1 MVIFRMKKPTVWAVM
16 ALLAI
21 SAAPL
26 GASAKSKNA
35 IESLQEQIADL
46 KVEADSL
53 DESITDNEKTLAELK
68 NCVKNPRD
76 PVCRDAN
83 PGSCQC
89 WPTSAQGGACP
100 VAAYLNKERDILE
113 LPEFEVLRNRA
124 EKGDVL
130 VFSADARENLSG
142 RAEEVFHLMFG
153 NDKPF
158 PKSQNRITPYYSNRL
173 DIDQK
178 KAACKFLESRV
189 DQLGEYPSCV
199 EAVESCMGTKLP
211 AEIRM
216 TAGNID
222 EAKKRKK
229 KVETQ
234 LKEAQVQLQTTI
246 KACPECAKGGSGTLD
261 AIVGITQ
268 AVAPVVGMGI
278 YANAQM
284 KMMNKSADMY
294 SAYLNNNYL
303 SYQESVQQCITLGI
317 PCNGYQVAAP
327 WGGVGGVGMGMGMG
341 VGMVGAG
348 IGGIGSFSGGG
359 MFANGIATAIAN
371 AFSGSMG
378 MGSFGYSPMMATAM
392 GYPSMGMG
400 SFGMSYG
407 MPGMGSF
414 GYSPTMGGGIVSMMG
429 NAFSGGGM
437 YAGGYSPAIA
447 MAMGGS
453 YGMPGMGM
461 SFMNG
466 VGGGIGTYGNGM
478 GMYGGGF
485 GMFSGGMGM
494 DPSYMLNMQMQ
505 SQNQQNMMIAQ
516 QQMMEAQ
523 FRYQQTMNNS
533 YYSGG
538 YGYGGG
544 IGMYG
549 GMMGGYGYPITGGGS
564 AFINAIGTAIGTG
577 ITGGVG
583 GYYPYMN
590 TGSPTS
596 FTGGGISF

>member
-1 MVIFRMKKPTVWAVM
+1 MVLFRMKKSVKL
-16 ALLAI
+16 ALVSLL
-21 SAAPL
+21 SLSVVPF
-26 GASAKSKNA
+26 GAWAKSKNA

-46 KVEADSL
+46 KVEYEGI
-53 DESITDNEKTLAELK
+53 DESISDNEKTLAELK
-68 NCVKNPRD
+68 NCLKNPRD
-76 PVCRDAN
+76 PACRDAN
-83 PGSCQC
+83 PGSCEC
-89 WPTSAQGGACP
+89 WPTSAQGGVCP
-100 VAAYLNKERDILE
+100 VAVFLDKEEAVLG
-113 LPEFEVLRNRA
+113 LPEFKTVRSRA
-124 EKGDVL
+124 LKGDVL
-130 VFSADARENLSG
+130 VFSADPKEDLKA
-142 RAEEVFHLMFG
+142 RAEEVFHVVFG
-153 NDKPF
+153 DDEKF
-158 PKSQNRITPYYSNRL
+158 PVTKNKVTPYYSNSL
-173 DIDQK
+173 SYEQK
-178 KAACKFLESRV
+178 KAACKLLEPQV
-189 DQLGEYPSCV
+189 NQLDTTCAA
-199 EAVESCMGTKLP
+199 AVESCMGTKLP
-211 AEIRM
+211 AEVRQV
-216 TAGNID
+216 AGNIE

-284 KMMNKSADMY
+284 KMANKNADMY

-303 SYQESVQQCITLGI
+303 AYQESVQQCITLGI
-317 PCNGYQVAAP
+317 PCNGYQVSAP
-327 WGGVGGVGMGMGMG
+327 WGGMGGIGGMGIGAG
-341 VGMVGAG
+341 IGAG
-348 IGGIGSFSGGG
+348 IGGMGAFSGGG
-359 MFANGIATAIAN
+359 MYANGIASAIAS

-414 GYSPTMGGGIVSMMG
+414 GMGSVGMGGGIANVIG
-429 NAFSGGGM
+429 NAFTGGGM
-437 YAGGYSPAIA
+437 YGGGGYGYSPAIA

-461 SFMNG
+461 MGG
-466 VGGGIGTYGNGM
+466 VGGGYGTYGNGI

-485 GMFSGGMGM
+485 GVYGGGIGM

-505 SQNQQNMMIAQ
+505 GQNQQNMMIAQ

-533 YYSGG
+533 YYSGM
-538 YGYGGG
+538 YGGG

-549 GMMGGYGYPITGGGS
+549 GMVGGYGYPMTGGGS

-590 TGSPTS
+590 TGNPASM
-596 FTGGGISF
+596 TGGGSTF